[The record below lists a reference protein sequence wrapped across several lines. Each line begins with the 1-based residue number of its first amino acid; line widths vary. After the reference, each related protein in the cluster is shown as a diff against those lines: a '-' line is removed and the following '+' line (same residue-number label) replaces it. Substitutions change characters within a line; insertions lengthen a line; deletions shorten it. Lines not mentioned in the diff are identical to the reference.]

1 MQELDIKSGDEI
13 SIEGRDFVAI
23 GLTDKMPVD
32 ALLQQL
38 PDFIQEQLVNG
49 IIGGKDGLS
58 VYNINFKDFPVYYV
72 HGHMKEGDEEKCVC
86 CLIFCR
92 EGEWGSAH
100 GSPLLDNVMFQLTN
114 IFHLIHDRHE
124 ND

>member
-1 MQELDIKSGDEI
+1 MSFGIKSGSEV
-13 SIEGRDFVAI
+13 SIGGRDFIAI
-23 GLTDKMPVD
+23 GLTDEIPAD
-32 ALLQQL
+32 ELLSQL

-72 HGHMKEGDEEKCVC
+72 HGHMQEGDEEQCVC
-86 CLIFCR
+86 CLIYNR

-100 GSPLLDNVMFQLTN
+100 GSSLLDDVMFQLTN
-114 IFHLIHDRHE
+114 IFHLIHD
-124 ND
+124 NDKAD